1 MRSKESI
8 FEASPWRA
16 IAELC
21 IPSLISIIVMM
32 LYNMA
37 DMFFVAKSSDLRQ
50 VAAVSLA
57 MPAFTFMMAISTMI
71 GNGGCTM
78 IAQALGKNDHEK
90 VRQYSA
96 LCVYASIGA
105 GLLLTLL
112 CFTLQRP
119 LLNFLSAK
127 EDTYEYTRSYLLILA
142 AGAPM
147 ILLNHSLSAMLRG
160 EGLVR
165 TGLLAHMI
173 STVSNII
180 LDPIFI
186 IGLKMGVTGA
196 AIATVLGN
204 VLAVIYV
211 AVFRLRHKERC
222 MIELRPAYAKD
233 LAALGAILSLG
244 LPNAIS
250 SILSGLSGT
259 FSNRLLTGYGTEAVA
274 AMSAAGKAVM
284 VVTMVQMGICMGAQ
298 PLLAYCYGG
307 KNWEKMKGIVRR
319 LHLLTV
325 GSGLVLTLVIW
336 FSREWVIGLFIKEAS
351 AAALGIRQAGYMLLM
366 GPLIGLYYLASNFLQ
381 AAGNASAASLSS
393 ALRQGLLLIP
403 LLYLMEHLFGL
414 IGLALAHMAADAAS
428 IMITGAMAIFYYR
441 KIIKKSA

>member
-37 DMFFVAKSSDLRQ
+37 DMFFVAKSGDLRQ

-119 LLNFLSAK
+119 LLNFMSAK

-211 AVFRLRHKERC
+211 VVFRLRHKERC

-319 LHLLTV
+319 LLLLTV